1 MSLVENV
8 TKEALELTRLFTDDI
23 KAMMGPTGENLPN
36 MSVEQKQILSGLLVK
51 LMRAATGM
59 VKEARALAKDAKTA
73 AEQMTYEDQR
83 NLISKFIEMMPNEER
98 EQLRAGLGW

>member
-23 KAMMGPTGENLPN
+23 KAMMGSNGSNLED
-36 MSVEQKQILSGLLVK
+36 MTIEQKQLLSGLLVK

-83 NLISKFIEMMPNEER
+83 NLIARFIEMMPPEEKS
-98 EQLRAGLGW
+98 QLRTGLGW